1 MCSLICIQ
9 EIESSRLG
17 EAGASLLNRI
27 RERAN
32 QQQAADVNRVA
43 SIHITRFRRT
53 PPLSTYVLG
62 FWVGHFSQLNQLSD
76 TGAMVTLYLPPD
88 RVDEGHFSRDVAVR
102 SFDFFSRLFEVPFP
116 LSKLDII
123 CLPQMHGVGMEG
135 FGAVTILQDY
145 LLVTD
150 ATDFVRRRRI
160 TRYVGKQSLF

>member
-1 MCSLICIQ
+1 MLSTPPPLQ
-9 EIESSRLG
+9 DLDASSLG
-17 EAGASLLNRI
+17 EAGASLLKRI

-32 QQQAADVNRVA
+32 QQQAADANRVA
-43 SIHITRFRRT
+43 SIHVTRFRRT

-62 FWVGHFSQLNQLSD
+62 FWIGHFNELKQTSEV
-76 TGAMVTLYLPPD
+76 GALVTLYLPPD
-88 RVDEGHFSRDVAVR
+88 RLEEGHFSRDVAVR
-102 SFDFFSRLFEVPFP
+102 SFDFFSLLFEVPFP

-160 TRYVGKQSLF
+160 TR